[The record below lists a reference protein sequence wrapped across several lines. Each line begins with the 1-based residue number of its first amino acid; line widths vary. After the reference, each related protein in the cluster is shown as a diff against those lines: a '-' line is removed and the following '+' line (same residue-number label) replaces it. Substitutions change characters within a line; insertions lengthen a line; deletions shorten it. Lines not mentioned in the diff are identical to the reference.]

1 MNSASQQQIM
11 KKIPSMEHAPIR
23 ISTVESDD
31 DGLVITF
38 SDGMTAGYRVEELLD
53 LRPHR
58 LRTAD

>member
-1 MNSASQQQIM
+1 M